1 MKNSWFTETE
11 VFLLHEIV
19 ARLDRLARRR
29 VLDAR
34 GVSYPEFLVAMAV
47 RELPEPTHGEVGEL
61 LDMSKSL
68 VSQRVSALL
77 AKGIVEQRREQPDR
91 RHARLALTASG
102 RETLEAIYREMAGNA
117 STLFD
122 RLGRSREPFRR
133 TLARLRDALVDEE
146 AREADNPPSSLT
158 SGNGE
163 KRASGG

>member
-1 MKNSWFTETE
+1 MQNSWFTETE

-91 RHARLALTASG
+91 RHVRLALTVAG

-117 STLFD
+117 SALFD
-122 RLGRSREPFRR
+122 GLGGSREPFRR
-133 TLARLRDALVDEE
+133 TLAGLRDALVAEE
-146 AREADNPPSSLT
+146 AREADNSLSGLT
-158 SGNGE
+158 SGSGE
-163 KRASGG
+163 KRGRGG